1 MTALQ
6 AEIALH
12 VISVLAAV
20 LLAVP
25 LTCLVIWYAHKR
37 PMRMV
42 DVSIGAVGIMVAIL
56 GAYALFWRVFT
67 ASGASGP

>member
-1 MTALQ
+1 MTTLQ

-37 PMRMV
+37 PMRLV
-42 DVSIGAVGIMVAIL
+42 DVAIGATGIIVVIL

-67 ASGASGP
+67 SGSAAP